1 MKQVIDRQML
11 QGIQDILASSLGR
24 IVVFTGARQV
34 GKTTFVKR
42 YFPNYEYISVEDPV
56 ANTQYGQLTADMWHS
71 AYPMAILDE
80 VQKMPQLVESV
91 KATYEKFD
99 DVRYILLG
107 SSQIL
112 LLNKVKES
120 LAGRCSIFSLYP
132 LTLPELIT
140 QGTDNAVQ
148 MSPFQRIIK
157 NGMAD
162 VMFMPSFMFDKNYAV
177 KMQQWQYYLRFGG
190 YPKLTDR
197 QLTDD
202 LRYEWLSDYVRTYLE
217 RDVRDLAMI
226 RDLEPYVKLQQALA
240 TDTGQILNETSL
252 SKEIGVTT
260 KTVKN
265 YLQYLSLSYQTL
277 ILPAWSRNINKRL
290 VKAPKIH
297 YLDNGVVQA
306 VLKKRGGLTGGE
318 FESAVVSEIY
328 KQVNNIRARV
338 NFYYLRTHDGKEVDL
353 LIETQDGYYA
363 FEIKMAEHVSAT
375 DARHLRNL
383 QEFLDK
389 PLLHAFLLSND
400 NQTHQFSDSITA
412 VSAAY
417 FLG

>member
-1 MKQVIDRQML
+1 MRTVIDRQML
-11 QGIQDILASSLGR
+11 QGIQDILSSSLGR
-24 IVVFTGARQV
+24 IIVFTGARQV

-56 ANTQYGQLTADMWHS
+56 SSTQYGQLTADMWHT
-71 AYPMAILDE
+71 AYPVAVLDE

-91 KATYEKFD
+91 KATYDKFD

-140 QGTDNAVQ
+140 QGTNNSVQ
-148 MSPFQRIIK
+148 MSPFQQIIK
-157 NGMAD
+157 SGMSG
-162 VMFMPSFMFDKNYAV
+162 VTFLPSFMFDKNYAV
-177 KMQQWQYYLRFGG
+177 KVQQWQYYLRFGG
-190 YPKLTDR
+190 YPKLTDK
-197 QLTDD
+197 QLTDE

-240 TDTGQILNETSL
+240 ADTGQILNETSL
-252 SKEIGVTT
+252 SKAIGVTT

-277 ILPAWSRNINKRL
+277 ILPAWSKNMNKRL

-328 KQVNNIRARV
+328 KQMNNIRARV
-338 NFYYLRTHDGKEVDL
+338 NFYYLRTHDGMEVDL
-353 LIETQDGYYA
+353 LVELPEGYFA

-389 PLLHAFLLSND
+389 PLLHSFLLSND

>member
-1 MKQVIDRQML
+1 
-11 QGIQDILASSLGR
+11 
-24 IVVFTGARQV
+24 
-34 GKTTFVKR
+34 
-42 YFPNYEYISVEDPV
+42 
-56 ANTQYGQLTADMWHS
+56 
-71 AYPMAILDE
+71 
-80 VQKMPQLVESV
+80 
-91 KATYEKFD
+91 
-99 DVRYILLG
+99 
-107 SSQIL
+107 
-112 LLNKVKES
+112 
-120 LAGRCSIFSLYP
+120 
-132 LTLPELIT
+132 
-140 QGTDNAVQ
+140 
-148 MSPFQRIIK
+148 
-157 NGMAD
+157 MAD

-240 TDTGQILNETSL
+240 ADTGQILNETSL
-252 SKEIGVTT
+252 SKAIGVTT

-277 ILPAWSRNINKRL
+277 ILPAWSKNLNKRL

-328 KQVNNIRARV
+328 KQANNIRARV

-389 PLLHAFLLSND
+389 PLLHSFLLSND

-412 VSAAY
+412 VSVAY